1 MKSNQVNHYSTS
13 CVRLIIMASLFRNAT
28 LWLFIITW
36 LLVPSLQCEVICTQL
51 MKVPP
56 RWNYDGQEV
65 PSIALNC
72 EVSSECRLD
81 INTLIKNY
89 TDRLETSVYTSV
101 DLYFMCTTEKP
112 FGEYK
117 HRF

>member
-1 MKSNQVNHYSTS
+1 MSWLCFSLAALA
-13 CVRLIIMASLFRNAT
+13 CLIGS
-28 LWLFIITW
+28 
-36 LLVPSLQCEVICTQL
+36 SLQCDVNCERLSKI
-51 MKVPP
+51 PP
-56 RWNYDGQEV
+56 RWDYDGQEV
-65 PSIALNC
+65 PSIALMC
-72 EVSSECRLD
+72 EVNSECRLD